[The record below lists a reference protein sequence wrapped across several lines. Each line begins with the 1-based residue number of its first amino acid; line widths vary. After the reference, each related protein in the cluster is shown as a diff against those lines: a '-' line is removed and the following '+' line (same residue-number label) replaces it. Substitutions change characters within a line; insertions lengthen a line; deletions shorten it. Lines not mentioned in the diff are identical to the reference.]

1 MFKKSMTVVSSFVIL
16 VNLIFLCIFFFF
28 TTKIS
33 ENFVERKVFESNKI
47 LCDAICTKLLAKLD
61 ASIVTSRMMAQD
73 SFLLDFLRNEGELKH
88 DEEVMKE
95 YLSRIKDE
103 FGYSQATLISTKTHR
118 YYRDDEMHK
127 IVNPQGDSHDLWF
140 NQFEQSKIEYAFN
153 VYRSPSGLESS
164 SLYSNFRIDDD
175 DGTFLGV
182 ASPAFALEDI
192 IAFIAE
198 LEKTYNV
205 KINTTDASG
214 VVLLDS
220 DYSQIANS
228 SFAYL
233 IEDGLSY
240 RKKGFSGFV
249 ASQYIPNLDW
259 YLVIRSDG
267 DGIKDSSQLFYLVS
281 ILLFAL
287 DLLVLFSVRTAF
299 HGKKE
304 ILLEPKENIDS
315 LTGLANRNYFK
326 EQLGERGYFNTTT
339 YKCIAV
345 FDIDYFK
352 EANDNLNGDEALLSV
367 VKTMSA
373 LLSNNGVILRWGGD
387 EFVVLFEMG
396 IEKAYKICKEFCKQ
410 IEEGKMITVSVGL
423 TAINL
428 FDNIKTNYH
437 RAARYCYQVKE
448 IGGNG
453 VKKD

>member
-1 MFKKSMTVVSSFVIL
+1 MTILASFVIF
-16 VNLIFLCIFFFF
+16 VNLILLCALFLFI
-28 TTKIS
+28 TRGGEK
-33 ENFVERKVFESNKI
+33 KVSDSNKI
-47 LCDAICTKLLAKLD
+47 LCDAIYTKLLEKINTPLLVSKMMSKD
-61 ASIVTSRMMAQD
+61 A
-73 SFLLDFLRNEGELKH
+73 FLLDFLRNEGELEH

-103 FGYSQATLISTKTHR
+103 FGFSQATLISAKTHR

-153 VYRSPSGLESS
+153 IYRSPSGVEYS

-214 VVLLDS
+214 IVLLDS
-220 DYSQIANS
+220 DYSQIAIS
-228 SFAYL
+228 SLAYL

-240 RKKGFSGFV
+240 KKKGVSGFK
-249 ASQYIPNLDW
+249 AFQYIPDLDW
-259 YLVIRSDG
+259 YLVIRSSDG
-267 DGIKDSSQLFYLVS
+267 EGLKDKSQVFYLVS
-281 ILLFAL
+281 LLLFAF

-299 HGKKE
+299 HGKKK

-326 EQLGERGYFNTTT
+326 EQFGERGYFNTTT

-352 EANDNLNGDEALLSV
+352 EANDNLNGDAALLSV

-396 IEKAYKICKEFCKQ
+396 IEKAYKICKEFCKK

-423 TAINL
+423 TAIKL

>member
-1 MFKKSMTVVSSFVIL
+1 MLKKSMTVLSSLVIF
-16 VNLIFLCIFFFF
+16 VNLVLLCALFLFI
-28 TTKIS
+28 TKAG
-33 ENFVERKVFESNKI
+33 EKKVSDSNKI
-47 LCDAICTKLLAKLD
+47 LCDAIYTKVLEKINTSLLVSK
-61 ASIVTSRMMAQD
+61 MMSKD
-73 SFLLDFLRNEGELKH
+73 TFLLDFLRNEGELKE
-88 DEEVMKE
+88 DEETMNT
-95 YLSRIKDE
+95 YLSRIKNE
-103 FGYSQATLISTKTHR
+103 FGFSQATLISAKTHR

-127 IVNPQGDSHDLWF
+127 IINPQGDSHDVWF
-140 NQFEQSKIEYAFN
+140 NQFEQSKVEYAFN
-153 VYRSPSGLESS
+153 VYRSPSGLEFS
-164 SLYSNFRIDDD
+164 SLYSNFRINDD
-175 DGTFLGV
+175 DGSFLGV
-182 ASPAFALEDI
+182 ASSAFALKDI

-205 KINTTDASG
+205 KINTTDALG
-214 VVLLDS
+214 IVMIDS
-220 DYSQIANS
+220 DYSHVES
-228 SFAYL
+228 SSLAYL
-233 IEDGLSY
+233 IEEGLSY
-240 RKKGFSGFV
+240 KKKGFSGFV
-249 ASQYIPNLDW
+249 AAHYIPNLNW

-267 DGIKDSSQLFYLVS
+267 DDIKDRSQLFYLVAL
-281 ILLFAL
+281 LLFAL
-287 DLLVLFSVRTAF
+287 DLLVLFSVRTAL
-299 HGKKE
+299 HGKKK

-352 EANDNLNGDEALLSV
+352 EANDNMNGDEALLSV

-396 IEKAYKICKEFCKQ
+396 IEKAYKICKDFCEQ

>member
-1 MFKKSMTVVSSFVIL
+1 MLKKSMTILASFVIF
-16 VNLIFLCIFFFF
+16 VNLILLCALFLFI
-28 TTKIS
+28 TRGGEK
-33 ENFVERKVFESNKI
+33 KVSDSNKI
-47 LCDAICTKLLAKLD
+47 LCDAICTKLLEKINTPLLVSKMMSKD
-61 ASIVTSRMMAQD
+61 A
-73 SFLLDFLRNEGELKH
+73 FLLDFLRNEGELEH

-103 FGYSQATLISTKTHR
+103 FGFSQATLISAKTHR

-153 VYRSPSGLESS
+153 IYRSPSGLEYS

-182 ASPAFALEDI
+182 ASPAFALEGI

-214 VVLLDS
+214 IVLLDS
-220 DYSQIANS
+220 DYSQIAIS
-228 SFAYL
+228 SLAYL

-240 RKKGFSGFV
+240 KKKGVSGFK
-249 ASQYIPNLDW
+249 AFQYIPYLDW
-259 YLVIRSDG
+259 YLVIRSSDG
-267 DGIKDSSQLFYLVS
+267 EGLKDRSQVFYLVS
-281 ILLFAL
+281 LLLFAL
-287 DLLVLFSVRTAF
+287 DLLVLFSARTAF

-326 EQLGERGYFNTTT
+326 DQLGERGYFNTTT

-396 IEKAYKICKEFCKQ
+396 IEKAYKICKEFCKK

-423 TAINL
+423 TAIKL